1 MFRSSSTL
9 YHLSLIPC
17 ASPVLHTRSLPQLLS
32 YSHTVSQ
39 KGSSAAI
46 NRSFS
51 IITITPYRHAVAG
64 IFSVYYTEIRRV
76 LQQPQQE
83 KARPFG
89 RAFSVSINP
98 TPVIPNQ

>member
-64 IFSVYYTEIRRV
+64 IFTVYYTEIRRA

-83 KARPFG
+83 KARP
-89 RAFSVSINP
+89 ASSNM
-98 TPVIPNQ
+98 